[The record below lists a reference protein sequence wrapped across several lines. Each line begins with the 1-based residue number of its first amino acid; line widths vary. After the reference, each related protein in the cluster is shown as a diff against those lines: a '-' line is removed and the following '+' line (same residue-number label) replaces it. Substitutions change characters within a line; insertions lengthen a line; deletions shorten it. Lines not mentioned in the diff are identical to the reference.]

1 MKELTIKRH
10 NNRKMYIIEFSKY
23 VTFLEIAGLIRQGHT
38 IKVLT
43 QDMVDITKKTLVG
56 ALRAL
61 EDDMPKYNEET
72 LLEMIES
79 Y

>member
-1 MKELTIKRH
+1 
-10 NNRKMYIIEFSKY
+10 
-23 VTFLEIAGLIRQGHT
+23 
-38 IKVLT
+38 
-43 QDMVDITKKTLVG
+43 LVG

-79 Y
+79 YWHVDSLCYYKLRNKKENLNE